1 MRNSTG
7 TRTLPDCLITLALY
21 ALARVVTT
29 VTLTVGFAFSDPV
42 GFGDPH
48 GWKGFFE
55 RSTAWDGQY
64 FLEIARQGYPSALP
78 VDDTG
83 AVLQNA
89 WAFLPVFPAVVRAV
103 STTGAD
109 PAVVAVLLAT
119 AFGGAAS
126 VALMVLVRPHV
137 GRTTALWSS
146 VFFAFGPMSFVL
158 QLAYAESLGL
168 LLAFA
173 ALIAMQRRH
182 YWTVLPIV
190 TVLAFTRPGAL
201 AIPLALALHA
211 VLRLVQHDPVPV
223 RERVAIVVT
232 GVVTA
237 AAGLAWPVVAAL
249 VTGVPDA
256 YLQTELAWWRLHLD
270 VQHFVPLTPWFLQA
284 DRVAGALGV
293 VAVLVAV
300 GATGWWLS
308 SRSTLRIGLVPLLGS
323 TSYLLYLFAT
333 FLPQQSLPRL
343 LLPAAPLLG
352 APILHRTALR
362 RGSCSVAA
370 CSRSPRRCGCC
381 SSPTIPEPVAQDS
394 ASRRRCS
401 ATSKSA
407 FGQDRCMS
415 SRARSRSCCT
425 ARRAYHLRFAGTT
438 YQGACGVDVRSKAIW
453 YACW

>member
-1 MRNSTG
+1 MRARTV

-29 VTLTVGFAFSDPV
+29 ATLTVGFAFTDPV
-42 GFGDPH
+42 GFGDTADP
-48 GWKGFFE
+48 KGFFE

-64 FLEIARQGYPSALP
+64 FLEIARQGYPSTLP

-83 AVLQNA
+83 AVQQNA
-89 WAFLPVFPAVVRAV
+89 WAFLPVFPALVRAV
-103 STTGAD
+103 SAAGGD

-126 VALMVLVRPHV
+126 VALVALLRPHV
-137 GRTTALWSS
+137 GRTTALWSG
-146 VFFAFGPMSFVL
+146 VFFAFGPVSFVL
-158 QLAYAESLGL
+158 QIAYAESLGL
-168 LLAFA
+168 LLTFA

-211 VLRLVQHDPVPV
+211 VLRLVQRDAVPV

-232 GVVTA
+232 GLVTA

-270 VQHFVPLTPWFLQA
+270 VHHFAPLTPWFLQA
-284 DRVAGALGV
+284 DRFAGTLGV

-308 SRSTLRIGLVPLLGS
+308 SRSTRRIGSVPLLGS
-323 TSYLLYLFAT
+323 ASYLLSLFAT

-352 APILHRTALR
+352 APLLHRTALR
-362 RGSCSVAA
+362 RGIVLGGCVLAQPAA
-370 CSRSPRRCGCC
+370 VWVLFLTHNP
-381 SSPTIPEPVAQDS
+381 
-394 ASRRRCS
+394 
-401 ATSKSA
+401 
-407 FGQDRCMS
+407 
-415 SRARSRSCCT
+415 
-425 ARRAYHLRFAGTT
+425 
-438 YQGACGVDVRSKAIW
+438 
-453 YACW
+453 